1 MSSTYRI
8 EYQEPKSGDWITLW
22 GASATSRAYCDGYLE
37 SHRNAPLP
45 RLALRCVRN
54 RDDKVCG
61 EARGGENAALGQTVG
76 FPRWDVY
83 LRAAAQALRS
93 AAKAV
98 TLDDVPYADG
108 AAIELGAQADAL
120 EAMAL
125 WERP

>member
-1 MSSTYRI
+1 MKNYRV
-8 EYQEPKSGDWITLW
+8 EYQAPKDGEWTTIYGMGDLPK
-22 GASATSRAYCDGYLE
+22 AYCDGYLD

-76 FPRWDVY
+76 FPRWDAY
-83 LRAAAQALRS
+83 LRAAARALRS
-93 AAKAV
+93 AAEVV

-108 AAIELGAQADAL
+108 AAIELDAQADAL